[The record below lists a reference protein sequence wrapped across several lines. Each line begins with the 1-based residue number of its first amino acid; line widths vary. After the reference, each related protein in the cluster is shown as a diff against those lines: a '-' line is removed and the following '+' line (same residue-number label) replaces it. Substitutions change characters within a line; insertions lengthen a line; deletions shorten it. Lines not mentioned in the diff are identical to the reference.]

1 MKFELIGTRNYYS
14 GKEKELWESFG
25 AVFRDKS
32 TATGGYCIEVWGLV
46 TINGLF
52 DLEELQKTFE
62 NEVLIVDFSCRSIE
76 IYNDYRE

>member
-1 MKFELIGTRNYYS
+1 MKFKLIGTQNIYS

-32 TATGGYCIEVWGLV
+32 LASGGCYVKDWGHV

-52 DLEELQKTFE
+52 DLEKLQKTFG
-62 NEVLIVDFSCRSIE
+62 NEVLVVDFSDQTIE
-76 IYNDYRE
+76 IYNGYRE